1 MSHQSTNNISSKTIG
16 QQLRV
21 KLNDRN
27 LFVLNKPLEE
37 RYQLTLEKSDGMYI
51 IWMRQSCNGFSRLFE
66 SADSELARRIM
77 DVTADALSDMKSF
90 EDKDKYTYK
99 HPQETFLESI
109 LPPKSFLI
117 FTSIILAT
125 LLAFSF
131 LSRPSRTVNSGAP
144 IEWVPVKDAQNIMPL
159 KHSTS
164 TETLDATIAPAPK
177 TSTVQLAEN
186 ASTPAQIGDQQ
197 TQTVPV
203 KTNTPITPEAA
214 TEARALLAKRLKNG
228 AAKQEF
234 TIRLSSGH
242 ERSLYIFLDPEC
254 PNCRIFE
261 PTVQALAEDYNV
273 EIFPVTLIGK
283 TRTADEVVPLLCAT
297 PEKRAQMWK
306 ALNDTG
312 AGMLNLAE
320 KEKASIA
327 PAACDAGKLAL
338 ARNDLAFELYR
349 MPGTPTVISDDGRM
363 IPLQAMSSDTA
374 LKSFLD
380 TRQ

>member
-1 MSHQSTNNISSKTIG
+1 MSEHSIFNISTEIHD
-16 QQLRV
+16 QHLLVR
-21 KLNDRN
+21 LNERS
-27 LFVLNKPLEE
+27 LFSINKPTEE
-37 RYQLTLEKSDGMYI
+37 RYLLSLERENGNYV
-51 IWMRQSCNGFSRLFE
+51 IWMRQGYSVFARLFTTD
-66 SADSELARRIM
+66 DSELASLIM
-77 DVTADALSDMKSF
+77 STTADALSRMVMNASNIQRAPAGIQSRWKWF
-90 EDKDKYTYK
+90 APGVLCLALAAAWLA
-99 HPQETFLESI
+99 PQ
-109 LPPKSFLI
+109 
-117 FTSIILAT
+117 
-125 LLAFSF
+125 FS
-131 LSRPSRTVNSGAP
+131 G
-144 IEWVPVKDAQNIMPL
+144 PVKMPVPDTPTA
-159 KHSTS
+159 STPVIS
-164 TETLDATIAPAPK
+164 QVQPATAVVAPEAP
-177 TSTVQLAEN
+177 VQLA
-186 ASTPAQIGDQQ
+186 PQ
-197 TQTVPV
+197 TQPPQVQSS
-203 KTNTPITPEAA
+203 NNSLTPEAA
-214 TEARALLAKRLKNG
+214 AEARAMLAERLKNG

-283 TRTADEVVPLLCAT
+283 TRTADEVAPLLCAA

-312 AGMLNLAE
+312 AGILNLTD
-320 KEKASIA
+320 KAKDDIA

-363 IPLQAMSSDTA
+363 IPLQAMASDTA

-380 TRQ
+380 IRQ

>member
-1 MSHQSTNNISSKTIG
+1 MSEQTIFNISTEIHD
-16 QQLRV
+16 QHLQVR
-21 KLNDRN
+21 LNDRS
-27 LFVLNKPLEE
+27 LFCLNMPTAD
-37 RYQLTLEKSDGMYI
+37 RYQLTLEQNAGQYV
-51 IWMRQSCNGFSRLFE
+51 IWMRQSNNGFARLFSTE
-66 SADSELARRIM
+66 DPELASLMM
-77 DVTADALSDMKSF
+77 DTTADALTRMAMTTNPVRKAPPVLSSKWKWF
-90 EDKDKYTYK
+90 APGVLCLALAAAWLA
-99 HPQETFLESI
+99 PQ
-109 LPPKSFLI
+109 
-117 FTSIILAT
+117 
-125 LLAFSF
+125 
-131 LSRPSRTVNSGAP
+131 LSGPIKMPVPAP
-144 IEWVPVKDAQNIMPL
+144 QTASVPEVLQAQPAAAPVAVPVQQAPLAQAPQVQNSN
-159 KHSTS
+159 HSLS
-164 TETLDATIAPAPK
+164 
-177 TSTVQLAEN
+177 
-186 ASTPAQIGDQQ
+186 
-197 TQTVPV
+197 
-203 KTNTPITPEAA
+203 PEAA
-214 TEARALLAKRLKNG
+214 AEARALLAERLKNG

-234 TIRLSSGH
+234 TVRLSSGH

-283 TRTADEVVPLLCAT
+283 TRTADEVVPLLCAA

-312 AGMLNLAE
+312 ADMLNLTE

-363 IPLQAMSSDTA
+363 IPLQAMASDTA

>member
-1 MSHQSTNNISSKTIG
+1 MSEQAIFNISTEIHD
-16 QQLRV
+16 QHLLVR
-21 KLNDRN
+21 LNERS
-27 LFVLNKPLEE
+27 LFSLNKPTEE
-37 RYQLTLEKSDGMYI
+37 RYLLSLERENGNYV
-51 IWMRQSCNGFSRLFE
+51 IWMRQGYSVFARLF
-66 SADSELARRIM
+66 STDDSELASLIM
-77 DVTADALSDMKSF
+77 STTADALSRMAMNASNTQRVPAGIQSRWKWF
-90 EDKDKYTYK
+90 APGVLCLALAAVWLA
-99 HPQETFLESI
+99 PQ
-109 LPPKSFLI
+109 
-117 FTSIILAT
+117 
-125 LLAFSF
+125 FS
-131 LSRPSRTVNSGAP
+131 G
-144 IEWVPVKDAQNIMPL
+144 PVKMPVPDTPTA
-159 KHSTS
+159 STPVIS
-164 TETLDATIAPAPK
+164 QVQPATAVVASAAP
-177 TSTVQLAEN
+177 VQLA
-186 ASTPAQIGDQQ
+186 PQ
-197 TQTVPV
+197 TQPPQVQSS
-203 KTNTPITPEAA
+203 NNSLTPEAA
-214 TEARALLAKRLKNG
+214 AEARAMLAERLKNG

-283 TRTADEVVPLLCAT
+283 TRTADEVAPLLCAA

-312 AGMLNLAE
+312 AGMLNPAD
-320 KEKASIA
+320 KEKAGIT

-363 IPLQAMSSDTA
+363 IPLQAMASDSA

-380 TRQ
+380 IRQ

>member
-1 MSHQSTNNISSKTIG
+1 MTYQSTNNISSKTIG

-27 LFVLNKPLEE
+27 LFVLNKPLED
-37 RYQLTLEKSDGMYI
+37 RYQLTLEKSGEQHI
-51 IWMRQSCNGFSRLFE
+51 ILMRHWHDVTRLFE
-66 SADSELARRIM
+66 CADAELAQRIM

-90 EDKDKYTYK
+90 EDKQKYT

-109 LPPKSFLI
+109 LPSKAFLI
-117 FTSIILAT
+117 LTSIILVM
-125 LLAFSF
+125 LLAFNFWSH
-131 LSRPSRTVNSGAP
+131 PSRSVKYEAP
-144 IEWVPVKDAQNIMPL
+144 IQWVPVNDGQNI
-159 KHSTS
+159 KHLQRSTS
-164 TETLDATIAPAPK
+164 TETFDANIAPAPK
-177 TSTVQLAEN
+177 NHPIPPTVKEVAPIQ
-186 ASTPAQIGDQQ
+186 SRDQQ
-197 TQTVPV
+197 TQTVPA
-203 KTNTPITPEAA
+203 NINASLTPEEAA
-214 TEARALLAKRLKNG
+214 EARAMLAERLRNS

-261 PTVQALAEDYNV
+261 PTVQALAENYNV

-283 TRTADEVVPLLCAT
+283 TRTADEVAPLLCAA
-297 PEKRAQMWK
+297 PEKRAQMWN

-312 AGMLNLAE
+312 AGMLNLTD
-320 KEKASIA
+320 KAKDDIA

-363 IPLQAMSSDTA
+363 IPLQAMASDTA

-380 TRQ
+380 IRQ

>member
-1 MSHQSTNNISSKTIG
+1 MSEQTTFNISTEIHD
-16 QQLRV
+16 QHLQVR
-21 KLNDRN
+21 LNDRS
-27 LFVLNKPLEE
+27 LFCLNMPTAD
-37 RYQLTLEKSDGMYI
+37 RYQLTLEQNAGQYV
-51 IWMRQSCNGFSRLFE
+51 IWMRQSNNGFARLFSTE
-66 SADSELARRIM
+66 DPELANNIM
-77 DVTADALSDMKSF
+77 NITADALQRIAMNETQASPLRRRGIVGL
-90 EDKDKYTYK
+90 KYAGLILAGAIFSVVWASWLSTLP
-99 HPQETFLESI
+99 HPEMNPQATAELCSMIESATNTRQ
-109 LPPKSFLI
+109 LPPRL
-117 FTSIILAT
+117 T
-125 LLAFSF
+125 
-131 LSRPSRTVNSGAP
+131 PAP
-144 IEWVPVKDAQNIMPL
+144 IETPVNP
-159 KHSTS
+159 ST
-164 TETLDATIAPAPK
+164 
-177 TSTVQLAEN
+177 AE
-186 ASTPAQIGDQQ
+186 
-197 TQTVPV
+197 
-203 KTNTPITPEAA
+203 ITPPTQRNTLSPEDAA
-214 TEARALLAKRLKNG
+214 EARRMLATRLKNG

-234 TIRLSSGH
+234 TVRLSSGH

-283 TRTADEVVPLLCAT
+283 TRTADEVAPLLCAA

-312 AGMLNLAE
+312 AGMLNLTE
-320 KEKASIA
+320 KEKAGIA

-363 IPLQAMSSDTA
+363 IPLQAMASDAA

>member
-1 MSHQSTNNISSKTIG
+1 MSEQTIFNISTEIHD
-16 QQLRV
+16 QHLQVR
-21 KLNDRN
+21 LNDRSI
-27 LFVLNKPLEE
+27 FCLNKPTAE
-37 RYQLTLEKSDGMYI
+37 RYQLTLEQDAGNYV
-51 IWMRQSCNGFSRLFE
+51 IWMRQSNNGFARLYSTE
-66 SADSELARRIM
+66 DPELASLIM
-77 DVTADALSDMKSF
+77 NTTANVLTRMAMVTSQAHPAPSHTTSKWKWFAPGALCLALAAAWLAPQFSGPIKAPVATPVPVVSQVQPAPTKVTAV
-90 EDKDKYTYK
+90 TT
-99 HPQETFLESI
+99 PQ
-109 LPPKSFLI
+109 
-117 FTSIILAT
+117 
-125 LLAFSF
+125 
-131 LSRPSRTVNSGAP
+131 V
-144 IEWVPVKDAQNIMPL
+144 VP
-159 KHSTS
+159 
-164 TETLDATIAPAPK
+164 
-177 TSTVQLAEN
+177 
-186 ASTPAQIGDQQ
+186 Q
-197 TQTVPV
+197 TQTAQVQG
-203 KTNTPITPEAA
+203 TPSLSPEAA
-214 TEARALLAKRLKNG
+214 AEARALLAERLKNG

-234 TIRLSSGH
+234 TVRLSSGH